1 MIELIKNKS
10 NINESEINNIITR
23 VKALIITSDN

>member
-10 NINESEINNIITR
+10 NIKESEVNNVITR
-23 VKALIITSDN
+23 VKALKGT